1 MGYNLLY
8 YNIPIIF
15 IVFKFLEFNVD
26 TDKDK
31 NKLM

>member
-8 YNIPIIF
+8 YIPIIF

-31 NKLM
+31 NKLT